1 MLVQPT
7 AIDIH
12 VKHFQAISF
21 RWKHLR
27 PGLDSGCSHQ
37 CNCLKAAAGHISLC
51 ERYFPLR
58 LETVVGLWL
67 IHWLAGWTLSIVLVI
82 YIRVDCSGFVSFCIV
97 LCLFP
102 LLKSLWMKPPWQF
115 VSLCE
120 LCGSELTRDL
130 RTGVAHQK
138 ADANAMQR
146 CIGCSIDICNSC
158 QYNAIYV
165 RTIHTYFHIYH
176 ILSDIYI
183 HVLMYICTYSDM
195 FSFRML
201 LCSCT
206 CSRMNHHGAHKV
218 TDRAVCGPWQR
229 VWQKN

>member
-102 LLKSLWMKPPWQF
+102 CWNHCGWSRHDSLYRF
-115 VSLCE
+115 VNFAAVSWHATWGPELHIRRLMRMLC
-120 LCGSELTRDL
+120 
-130 RTGVAHQK
+130 
-138 ADANAMQR
+138 
-146 CIGCSIDICNSC
+146 
-158 QYNAIYV
+158 
-165 RTIHTYFHIYH
+165 
-176 ILSDIYI
+176 SDVSDVPLISAI
-183 HVLMYICTYSDM
+183 HVNIMQYM
-195 FSFRML
+195 
-201 LCSCT
+201 
-206 CSRMNHHGAHKV
+206 
-218 TDRAVCGPWQR
+218 
-229 VWQKN
+229 